1 MLYRLTSDHHTNLLM
16 ILSNVIF
23 LIALFGIANLV
34 LCLCNK
40 ICTTIISP
48 LVEIIVSIIFIGIAI
63 CFLFEYCKKLIF
75 GVIILIDICALLMI
89 CAFQPYLLFAVIC
102 YMVLIFFVL
111 LGCAICCLDKIC
123 ACEIKNCIFAFSYL
137 TVLYMTFTIP
147 SSILPIL
154 GKLIENKSP
163 ESHCC
168 VDEFDIFEICLD
180 TVPFASETLNLI
192 YMLFLFLLLWSLQKT
207 ARKNTIVPS

>member
-1 MLYRLTSDHHTNLLM
+1 MPKARTCIVIAAYGIVACM
-16 ILSNVIF
+16 IF
-23 LIALFGIANLV
+23 
-34 LCLCNK
+34 K
-40 ICTTIISP
+40 T
-48 LVEIIVSIIFIGIAI
+48 
-63 CFLFEYCKKLIF
+63 
-75 GVIILIDICALLMI
+75 
-89 CAFQPYLLFAVIC
+89 
-102 YMVLIFFVL
+102 
-111 LGCAICCLDKIC
+111 
-123 ACEIKNCIFAFSYL
+123 
-137 TVLYMTFTIP
+137 P

-168 VDEFDIFEICLD
+168 VDEFDIFEIYLD